1 MSGENPGTLE
11 AALDMIRRSQEDIPM
26 APAMV
31 SWVRIILLPL
41 CVWCGWESNFTG
53 MFWLCLIAASSDYF
67 DGWTARRL
75 KLSSTPGKTLDM
87 LADKLF
93 LSVML
98 ILLSRTGIIEPVLL
112 LIPAWY
118 HIGVVLGL
126 LIVSWSIRIP
136 VVAITTS
143 ERLTIILSYILVVTT
158 AGALAFQGKAFRQ
171 DQLHCLVV
179 HPGCG
184 TPWNGEL
191 LQAFQKT
198 DTEVHEMTA
207 LLIFLLAGSSALEL
221 ENRGLLPRPEPP
233 GRRRMTSAARHE

>member
-1 MSGENPGTLE
+1 MNAEHPGTLE
-11 AALDMIRRSQEDIPM
+11 AALDMIRRSQEDMPM
-26 APAMV
+26 IPAMV

-41 CVWCGWESNFTG
+41 CVWCGWTSNFTA

-67 DGWTARRL
+67 DGWTARKM

-98 ILLSRTGIIEPVLL
+98 ILLSRTGIIEPVLM

-158 AGALAFQGKAFRQ
+158 AGSLAYQDKSIFGKISFIASMCSPAAVLLGTVSYFR
-171 DQLHCLVV
+171 LSRR
-179 HPGCG
+179 
-184 TPWNGEL
+184 
-191 LQAFQKT
+191 
-198 DTEVHEMTA
+198 
-207 LLIFLLAGSSALEL
+207 LIQ
-221 ENRGLLPRPEPP
+221 RY
-233 GRRRMTSAARHE
+233 MK